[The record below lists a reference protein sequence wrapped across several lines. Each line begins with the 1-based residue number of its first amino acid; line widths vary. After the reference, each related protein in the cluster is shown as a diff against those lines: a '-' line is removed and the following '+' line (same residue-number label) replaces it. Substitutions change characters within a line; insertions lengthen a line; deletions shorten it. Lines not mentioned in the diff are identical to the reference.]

1 MKLLAL
7 IDGNSLLHRAFH
19 ALPPMNARDGTPTG
33 ALFGFLSMLL
43 KVVAEEKPDGL
54 LVAFDEH
61 GPTFRHEMFGEYKAG
76 RRETPDELRV
86 QFPILRELLEKMR
99 IKTISKEGIEADDIL
114 GIFSRKAAAEGVDSL
129 LITGDKDAL

>member
-7 IDGNSLLHRAFH
+7 IDGNSLLQQAFLRAPADERKRRHAHR
-19 ALPPMNARDGTPTG
+19 R
-33 ALFGFLSMLL
+33 LFGFLSMLL

-61 GPTFRHEMFGEYKAG
+61 GPTFRHELFGEYKAG
-76 RRETPDELRV
+76 RQETPDELRV

-99 IKTISKEGIEADDIL
+99 IRTV
-114 GIFSRKAAAEGVDSL
+114 SRKGSRRTTSWGSSQESGGGRRQIPFSNR
-129 LITGDKDAL
+129 G